1 MRALIVGNGE
11 PPSRA
16 LYEALLA
23 TSPDL
28 LLCADG
34 GADTVRRY
42 GGTPDAVVGD
52 LDSAAPATLSQTPRE
67 RRVCIDADDTGTD
80 LNKVLT
86 YAVGRGVTEAVLVGV
101 TGGRTDHT
109 LWNLSLLKTFD
120 DQLRLHITDDYCHI
134 HLLCPGRAMR
144 FVADIG
150 QRLSLSPLSGP
161 VEDVWTE
168 GLRWPLAGERLTP
181 GERDGISNEVVAS
194 PASVRGG
201 GPGDLLLIVQ
211 REGGTGEIRLMD
223 PEPRSQ

>member
-42 GGTPDAVVGD
+42 GGIPDAVVGD

-101 TGGRTDHT
+101 LRVIVGHGDGECLLDGCVVFVGGSDA
-109 LWNLSLLKTFD
+109 
-120 DQLRLHITDDYCHI
+120 Y
-134 HLLCPGRAMR
+134 A
-144 FVADIG
+144 
-150 QRLSLSPLSGP
+150 
-161 VEDVWTE
+161 E
-168 GLRWPLAGERLTP
+168 GN
-181 GERDGISNEVVAS
+181 RD
-194 PASVRGG
+194 
-201 GPGDLLLIVQ
+201 
-211 REGGTGEIRLMD
+211 RLMVKGRIGFEGAMGVEMEEMVVGGATAVGKGKD
-223 PEPRSQ
+223 GPISGARHRD